1 MNIKTKTIAAA
12 LSLALVVGLSP
23 AAAFAAPTGEGSI
36 APAQAPALQTQKV
49 TDVESA
55 TEAMVKTCDALPAP
69 SKVKFSDNKIVL
81 KAMNAIGEF
90 YVYGDEEGVTDDLS
104 VDSCDAWTSMKQIA
118 LLQALEQAFGI
129 TFDIEESIEMD
140 SVEAIRE
147 VLEARGLSL
156 DE

>member
-1 MNIKTKTIAAA
+1 MKLETLIA
-12 LSLALVVGLSP
+12 
-23 AAAFAAPTGEGSI
+23 
-36 APAQAPALQTQKV
+36 QTL
-49 TDVESA
+49 E
-55 TEAMVKTCDALPAP
+55 LP
-69 SKVKFSDNKIVL
+69 
-81 KAMNAIGEF
+81 
-90 YVYGDEEGVTDDLS
+90 EEGVTDDLS

-118 LLQALEQAFGI
+118 LLQALEQAFRI